1 MSQHP
6 IENMMDVTIDKI
18 KALVDA
24 NVIIGSP
31 VTAADG
37 TVVLPVSKATFGF
50 ASGGSDFPSK
60 TTKDLFGGG
69 GGAGVTIQPVAF
81 LVLRDGEVSVRQLAD
96 TSSNVDRALSLVP
109 ELVEK
114 VSALLAKN
122 KADKAV
128 QPEAENVPPETGKEQ

>member
-60 TTKDLFGGG
+60 TAKGLFGGG

-96 TSSNVDRALSLVP
+96 TSNNIDRALSLVP

-122 KADKAV
+122 KAE
-128 QPEAENVPPETGKEQ
+128 QPEDGKEQ

>member
-60 TTKDLFGGG
+60 TAKELFGGG

-96 TSSNVDRALSLVP
+96 TSNNIDRALSLVP

-122 KADKAV
+122 KAE
-128 QPEAENVPPETGKEQ
+128 QPEDGKEQ

>member
-6 IENMMDVTIDKI
+6 IESMMDVTIDKI

-24 NVIIGSP
+24 NVIIGTP
-31 VTAADG
+31 VTSADG

-81 LVLRDGEVSVRQLAD
+81 LVMKDGEVSVRQLAD
-96 TSSNVDRALSLVP
+96 TSNNIDRALSMVP
-109 ELVEK
+109 ELVDK

-122 KADKAV
+122 KAEKAADKA
-128 QPEAENVPPETGKEQ
+128 QEPAPEAGKEQ